1 MTLDWGEGAQ
11 ALELLEP
18 LGLDSAG
25 PRVVAIGGGHGL
37 SACLQAVQSYASSIT
52 AIVAVADD
60 GGSSGRLTHS
70 VDVPPPGDIRRCLL
84 AMSPEPSIWSE
95 LFTFR
100 FEGASDDPADLTPRD
115 VAGHSLGNL
124 ILAALFHL
132 TGDFPTA
139 VERAGELLGSL
150 GRVIP
155 ASPHRMYLSAQ
166 VGGRMVEGQVAVARA
181 RGGIEKLFLEPAD
194 AEASP
199 SAVEAIEQADQ
210 ILLGPGSLF
219 TSVLAAVAVPGIA
232 EAINR
237 SEGRIVFVLNLV
249 TQDGETFHLSGAG
262 HVEAVH
268 THGGLIRSGT
278 VLAHQGPLRVPEGLQ
293 RVELDEVNAAIL
305 GWNLATADVVDRVAD
320 WPAHDVIRLGQA
332 LSTL

>member
-1 MTLDWGEGAQ
+1 MTDRWGEGTA
-11 ALELLEP
+11 ALELMEP
-18 LGLDSAG
+18 LRLDPAG

-37 SACLQAVQSYASSIT
+37 AACLQAAQSYASSVT

-60 GGSSGRLTHS
+60 GGSSGRLTHA

-95 LFTFR
+95 LFTYR
-100 FEGASDDPADLTPRD
+100 FEGGSDDPADLTPRD

-132 TGDFPTA
+132 TGDFPNA

-155 ASPHRMYLSAQ
+155 ASPHRMYLSAR

-181 RGGIEKLFLEPAD
+181 RGGIEELFLEPAA

-199 SAVEAIEQADQ
+199 AAVEAITQADQ
-210 ILLGPGSLF
+210 IILGPGSLF

-232 EAINR
+232 DAINR
-237 SEGRIVFVLNLV
+237 AQGRIVFVLNLV
-249 TQDGETFHLSGAG
+249 TQDGETLHLAGPG

-278 VLAHQGPLRVPEGLQ
+278 VLAHQGPLAVPEELQ
-293 RVELDEVNAAIL
+293 GVELDEVNAAIL
-305 GWNLATADVVDRVAD
+305 GWNLVTADVVDRDSD
-320 WPAHDVIRLGQA
+320 WPAHDVMRLGQA
-332 LSTL
+332 LRGL